1 MVGLIAYSINGEIY
15 YAPENEPQDCPRA
28 TEEELKAHE
37 EKQYID
43 FLRHIRENEC
53 FSIINRGKLWYD
65 KLTEEQHEE
74 LDIWY
79 HEWLDVTETK
89 IIPEKPIWLD

>member
-1 MVGLIAYSINGEIY
+1 MIAYSNNGEIY

-28 TEEELKAHE
+28 TEEELKAHK

-53 FSIINRGKLWYD
+53 FSIINRGQLWYAM
-65 KLTEEQHEE
+65 LTEVQVIE
-74 LDIWY
+74 LRHWY
-79 HEWLDVTETK
+79 NAWLDVTETMV
-89 IIPEKPIWLD
+89 IPTKPNWLR

>member
-1 MVGLIAYSINGEIY
+1 MIAYSNNGEIY

-28 TEEELKAHE
+28 TEEELKTHE

-53 FSIINRGKLWYD
+53 FSIINRGQLWYAG
-65 KLTEEQHEE
+65 LTTSQIEE
-74 LDIWY
+74 LQVWY
-79 HEWLDVTETK
+79 ADWLDVTETK
-89 IIPEKPIWLD
+89 IIPEKPTWLK